1 MPVKQ
6 YTLISLRQKNMKYT
20 ELIADFLEVRFGE
33 VKEEDLCAGV
43 E

>member
-1 MPVKQ
+1 MDFFK
-6 YTLISLRQKNMKYT
+6 TKKNMKYT
-20 ELIADFLEVRFGE
+20 ELIVDFLEVGFWE